1 MKKSITLLLSVALLA
16 AFALPGFAAD
26 PTHLMTHGDEFQ
38 DALLV
43 GEITEAVEGYV
54 VFDVVRTVNG
64 KPAKSPFL
72 LFADEMDFAVGDGI
86 LASVCY
92 MHDNRSNGTMAYRV
106 LKVELKQDKKIKMEV
121 SDWDAGFL
129 EWYVNTGENDLYGI
143 EGSVY
148 RRVEGSEEGQLLFDG
163 EQWHVDSLDARY
175 RAPEVTREPVGP
187 MLLALRAIPL
197 RVLLGFCAAIGLCG
211 VVIGFGIGFVYSREC
226 VLEVFDEFSCCFE
239 ERGGMLLN
247 KAEII

>member
-1 MKKSITLLLSVALLA
+1 MKKILTLLLSMVLLA
-16 AFALPGFAAD
+16 AFALPGLAAD
-26 PTHLMTHGDEFQ
+26 ATHRMTHGDDFQ

-43 GEITEAVEGYV
+43 GEVTEAVEGYV
-54 VFDVVRTVNG
+54 VFDVARTVNG

-72 LFADEMDFAVGDGI
+72 LFLDEMEFAVGDGI

-92 MHDNRSNGTMAYRV
+92 MHDNRSNGTVAYGV
-106 LKVELKQDKKIKMEV
+106 FKAELKPGKKVKMDPGWYDV
-121 SDWDAGFL
+121 GFL
-129 EWYVNTGENDLYGI
+129 EWYVNTGENDLHSI

-148 RRVEGSEEGQLLFDG
+148 HRVLGSEEGQLLFDG

-211 VVIGFGIGFVYSREC
+211 VVIGFGIGFVIGRRKRRKH
-226 VLEVFDEFSCCFE
+226 L
-239 ERGGMLLN
+239 
-247 KAEII
+247 